1 MPRLDEYNNTQNVNP
16 GVVDETARSVAAY
29 GRQAG
34 SDIDRGASA
43 IGNAFNQLGEAAGQN
58 ETMALAK
65 KASDTDLQLDTEYAD
80 LKQNTDPNDP
90 ASMEKL
96 SNFYTDNVQPA
107 YDKLG
112 ADLGSKQ
119 AREYFQAHSISRQDE
134 FGRRILTDHYQ
145 LAGDAAVSNFQDLVD
160 NGGKRVELD
169 PSNLH
174 DVLGSIQRAGTALP
188 PSVRDRAVREATNH
202 TADFTA
208 ETLFNRAVHDP
219 NATPQSLD
227 AAYGMISNPDG
238 ELFKSMSP
246 GRLATIQDEFDK
258 AKAGVASTQFAGVA
272 AQWDDMRAA
281 VRAGNPAAISW
292 TQQNLNNV
300 MGSTPKEKAE
310 EIAKRQQGFADDQA
324 YAKQATAFVGKTLP
338 ELKQMSDTILP
349 PDAERSAADKGN
361 AASQEVAKNMV
372 RAYDSDRTGY
382 MLQNNVA
389 VGTAYQQFQQNPN
402 AQTFQNYAAK
412 TTAAQNQFDP
422 DNPPAIVT
430 AQMHNDIASALQTVA
445 QSPEGAA
452 QAAGTIQSY
461 AKLAGPYWGQMYHE
475 LYASHTL
482 SAPQYVAAGLYA
494 NQQTAALGQEVL
506 RAAAVPEK
514 EMNTSAKLA
523 EGSALKLARDALA
536 PLASTLNGTVNGADL
551 MNAQITAM
559 ADVLRLRSVMGNA
572 PTAQDATNLANQM
585 ILGKFNIAGG
595 LRIPTNYDSGDVVNG
610 TTHLMANLD
619 TMSLVVPKTY
629 GALKG
634 PDKQYASDVKDFGY
648 WTTNSQGN
656 GAVLMSQDGV
666 PVQQMVG
673 GKPANVSISFNDLA
687 AQGKQNRSV
696 LNKVERF
703 VTNPGSL

>member
-1 MPRLDEYNNTQNVNP
+1 MPRLQEFDNTQNVNP

-65 KASDTDLQLDTEYAD
+65 KASDTDLQLDTQYAD

-90 ASMEKL
+90 ASMAKL

-227 AAYGMISNPDG
+227 VAYGKISNPDG

-258 AKAGVASTQFAGVA
+258 AKVGVASTQFAGVA

-324 YAKQATAFVGKTLP
+324 YAKQATAFAGKTLP
-338 ELKQMSDTILP
+338 ELKQMSETVLP
-349 PDAERSAADKGN
+349 PDAERSAADKGT

-389 VGTAYQQFQQNPN
+389 VGTAYQQFQQNPS

-412 TTAAQNQFDP
+412 TTAAQSQFDP
-422 DNPPAIVT
+422 DRIPAVLPSDLI
-430 AQMHNDIASALQTVA
+430 NNIASTMTKVTQT
-445 QSPEGAA
+445 PEGAA
-452 QAAGTIQSY
+452 QVANTLTQLKNQTGQYYNEAVHELMDKHILNGSQFAAAQ
-461 AKLAGPYWGQMYHE
+461 LAGNPKSW
-475 LYASHTL
+475 
-482 SAPQYVAAGLYA
+482 
-494 NQQTAALGQEVL
+494 ALGQEGI
-506 RAAAVPEK
+506 RAAAVSDSDLTK
-514 EMNTSAKLA
+514 TSGVSKA
-523 EGSALKLARDALA
+523 SADKVMQQSLTTLA
-536 PLASTLNGTVNGADL
+536 PTFADTTNGHELMASYIDFGSDIMRARGKVDTTTAGQI
-551 MNAQITAM
+551 AQA
-559 ADVLRLRSVMGNA
+559 AVLGRFTIQN
-572 PTAQDATNLANQM
+572 N
-585 ILGKFNIAGG
+585 
-595 LRIPTNYDSGDVVNG
+595 LRIPNNMDASDVSNGAAMTLAQISKRNIQPPPSFSGFG
-610 TTHLMANLD
+610 
-619 TMSLVVPKTY
+619 P
-629 GALKG
+629 ALQH
-634 PDKQYASDVKDFGY
+634 DAYMDDVKDFGH
-648 WTTNSQGN
+648 WSTNARGDGAILYDQYGAPVYEKQN
-656 GAVLMSQDGV
+656 GKT
-666 PVQQMVG
+666 VQVEI
-673 GKPANVSISFNDLA
+673 PYTSLA
-687 AQGKQNRSV
+687 QTGKQNRSAYQSV
-696 LNKVERF
+696 VHWAE
-703 VTNPGSL
+703 GAQ